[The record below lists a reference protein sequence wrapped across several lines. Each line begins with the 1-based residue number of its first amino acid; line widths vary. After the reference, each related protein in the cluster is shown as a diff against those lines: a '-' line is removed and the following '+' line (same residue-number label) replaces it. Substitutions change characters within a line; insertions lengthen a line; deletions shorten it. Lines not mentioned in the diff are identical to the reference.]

1 MFKNVIALVL
11 LSCSVASAQIVV
23 SSSVAEAQAQ
33 AALKCV
39 NGCVVLSPAEIIAIQ
54 SSIHKAIQKAYQS
67 GLDNWDKVADK

>member
-1 MFKNVIALVL
+1 MFKNVITLAL
-11 LSCSVASAQIVV
+11 LSCSVASAQVA
-23 SSSVAEAQAQ
+23 SSVAEAQAQ

-54 SSIHKAIQKAYQS
+54 SSIQNAIQKAYQA

>member
-33 AALKCV
+33 AALKCSA
-39 NGCVVLSPAEIIAIQ
+39 GCVVLSPSEIIAIQ
-54 SSIHKAIQKAYQS
+54 DSIHNAIQKAYQS

>member
-1 MFKNVIALVL
+1 MFKNVITLAL
-11 LSCSVASAQIVV
+11 LSCSVASAQMA
-23 SSSVAEAQAQ
+23 SSVAEAQAQ

-54 SSIHKAIQKAYQS
+54 QSIQNAIQKAYQA